1 MELKS
6 EKISEVIRS
15 QIKYY
20 ENAIIQN
27 ETGTVLTVGDGIS
40 RVSGLTNCMSGELL
54 EFQDGSFGMAQNLE
68 ENSVSAVLFGSDVGI
83 DRKSVV

>member
-1 MELKS
+1 MELKP
-6 EKISEVIRS
+6 EKISQVIRS

-27 ETGTVLTVGDGIS
+27 ETGT
-40 RVSGLTNCMSGELL
+40 
-54 EFQDGSFGMAQNLE
+54 
-68 ENSVSAVLFGSDVGI
+68 